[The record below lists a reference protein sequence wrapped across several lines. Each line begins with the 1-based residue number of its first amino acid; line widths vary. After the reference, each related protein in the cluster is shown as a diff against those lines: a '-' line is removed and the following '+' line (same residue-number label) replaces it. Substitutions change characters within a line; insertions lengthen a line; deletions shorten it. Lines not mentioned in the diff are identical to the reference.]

1 MDFAKY
7 YQTELGRSEKAAE
20 QCRDAIKNGGYGDM
34 NYWKAQLEFWVERA
48 DHYRKMQEFCHV

>member
-20 QCRDAIKNGGYGDM
+20 QCREVIKSGGEDLD
-34 NYWKAQLEFWVERA
+34 YWKAQLEFWLERA
-48 DHYRKMQEFCHV
+48 DHYRKMQEFCNV